1 MVHKKYSLPVYLGFE
16 VMVWY
21 VFGTVGEKSKNKI
34 LYFTIELL
42 PSHSITH
49 CLYIEN
55 VCTGASSLS
64 LKFKAFCQNKPL
76 CKMEI

>member
-1 MVHKKYSLPVYLGFE
+1 MYLGFK

-34 LYFTIELL
+34 AYFTIELL

-49 CLYIEN
+49 CLYDEN
-55 VCTGASSLS
+55 VSTGASSLKS
-64 LKFKAFCQNKPL
+64 EVLKLFVRNIYAKWKYDL
-76 CKMEI
+76 